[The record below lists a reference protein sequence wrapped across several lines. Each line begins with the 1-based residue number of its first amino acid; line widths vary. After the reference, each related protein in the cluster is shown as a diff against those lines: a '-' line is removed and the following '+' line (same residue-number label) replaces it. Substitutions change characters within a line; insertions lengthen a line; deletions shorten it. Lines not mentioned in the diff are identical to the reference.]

1 MFVPI
6 GSTVA
11 SRIPKRT
18 SSLARQWERGEPL
31 SVACWDFA
39 TEEFRREYKTCQS
52 DSRRLSYRLDMQF
65 DLKDNLVAGKLI
77 ALGFRE
83 GAPLEEGPV
92 LIPPHLFPRGGND
105 TADLDWHMST
115 LRSAGFSFTRI
126 RVTKPQAGARRKKRT
141 SAAQAEQTGLP
152 LASFVTPVLR
162 PVVSEQPKKM
172 GRPPVGEQLR
182 AVVRP
187 LVESGQ
193 LKGKLRK
200 EQIEIVRAAAR
211 AAHPSLF
218 LRETQPSRDKI
229 FSALRAEGLLS
240 LPE

>member
-1 MFVPI
+1 M
-6 GSTVA
+6 
-11 SRIPKRT
+11 
-18 SSLARQWERGEPL
+18 
-31 SVACWDFA
+31 
-39 TEEFRREYKTCQS
+39 
-52 DSRRLSYRLDMQF
+52 SYRLDMQF
-65 DLKDNLVAGKLI
+65 DLQDNLVAGKLI

-92 LIPPHLFPRGGND
+92 LIPAHLFPRGGND
-105 TADLDWHMST
+105 TADLDWRMST

-126 RVTKPQAGARRKKRT
+126 RVIKPQAGPRRNKRT
-141 SAAQAEQTGLP
+141 SAAEVEQTGLP
-152 LASFVTPVLR
+152 LASFITPSPRLA
-162 PVVSEQPKKM
+162 VSEQPKKM

-182 AVVRP
+182 AVVRA

-193 LKGKLRK
+193 LKDKLRK

-229 FSALRAEGLLS
+229 FSALRAEGLIGS
-240 LPE
+240 GVTSPGSPKSR